1 MPEDK
6 EKQPFYKTNS
16 EILKLDPITDQDLI
30 IFNHYISRKEN
41 FQRLSGELPKG
52 VFKVSYMNI
61 EKELRVS
68 RRKARNL
75 MKYFLDNKIIEC
87 VEKSNKKGVESLYA
101 YTSVYYE
108 KSEPNYEPNNEPNYE
123 PNLSSV
129 SNVLDSLSEPNC
141 EPNYEPNSGPIKKE
155 LLKRDI
161 KKNNNMSDFKKSD
174 APPGAFKSD
183 NKKTTSSKRKKP
195 KKVFEE
201 SSIEYQLSEK
211 LYQYVLEAKPK
222 TKEPDLQKWSKDFDL
237 ILRKDER
244 SLEDLKNVIDWIF
257 NGDSNSSNFWKKNI
271 ASPGALRG
279 TTKNGADKFA
289 EIYSQME
296 NDNSYTLKQANKS
309 CLEDTDVDLSIED
322 IIKINLGETNN
333 Q

>member
-1 MPEDK
+1 MADEKKSQGFTIVSNEVVELKIPPLEKIILIVLLRYYNEKKGYSYPSYATLTEKCCITKKTLIKGLNNLEEKRIIKK
-6 EKQPFYKTNS
+6 ECA
-16 EILKLDPITDQDLI
+16 
-30 IFNHYISRKEN
+30 
-41 FQRLSGELPKG
+41 KG
-52 VFKVSYMNI
+52 KGN
-61 EKELRVS
+61 
-68 RRKARNL
+68 
-75 MKYFLDNKIIEC
+75 KYFIL
-87 VEKSNKKGVESLYA
+87 VENLHQCKN
-101 YTSVYYE
+101 YTSVE
-108 KSEPNYEPNNEPNYE
+108 NTPHQCKNYTTLVE
-123 PNLSSV
+123 NLHPT
-129 SNVLDSLSEPNC
+129 NTNI
-141 EPNYEPNSGPIKKE
+141 NTNTIT
-155 LLKRDI
+155 
-161 KKNNNMSDFKKSD
+161 NNNMSDFKKSD

-183 NKKTTSSKRKKP
+183 NKKTTSSKNKKP

-201 SSIEYQLSEK
+201 SSIEYQLSKE

-309 CLEDTDVDLSIED
+309 YLEDTDVDLSIED

>member
-1 MPEDK
+1 MADEKKSQGFTIVSNEIFELKIKPISKLVYITLIKYNNK
-6 EKQPFYKTNS
+6 EKGYSYPSQKMLMEDCNLTNKT
-16 EILKLDPITDQDLI
+16 TLI
-30 IFNHYISRKEN
+30 NAIN
-41 FQRLSGELPKG
+41 ELEEKG
-52 VFKVSYMNI
+52 I
-61 EKELRVS
+61 
-68 RRKARNL
+68 
-75 MKYFLDNKIIEC
+75 
-87 VEKSNKKGVESLYA
+87 
-101 YTSVYYE
+101 
-108 KSEPNYEPNNEPNYE
+108 
-123 PNLSSV
+123 
-129 SNVLDSLSEPNC
+129 
-141 EPNYEPNSGPIKKE
+141 IKKE
-155 LLKRDI
+155 CI
-161 KKNNNMSDFKKSD
+161 KGKGNKYYLTSYECVTSSEYVTSYESVTTPVTKVQQHQLRKCNTTNTNINTNTITNNNMSDFKKSD

-183 NKKTTSSKRKKP
+183 NKKTTSSKTKKP

-201 SSIEYQLSEK
+201 SSIEYQLSKE

-244 SLEDLKNVIDWIF
+244 SLEDLENVIDWIF
-257 NGDSNSSNFWKKNI
+257 NGNSNSSNFWKKNI

-309 CLEDTDVDLSIED
+309 YLEDTDVDLSIED

>member
-1 MPEDK
+1 MADEKKSQGFTIVSNEIFELKIKPISKLVYITLIKYNNK
-6 EKQPFYKTNS
+6 EKGYSYPSQKMLMEDCNLTNKT
-16 EILKLDPITDQDLI
+16 TLI
-30 IFNHYISRKEN
+30 NAIN
-41 FQRLSGELPKG
+41 ELEEKG
-52 VFKVSYMNI
+52 I
-61 EKELRVS
+61 
-68 RRKARNL
+68 
-75 MKYFLDNKIIEC
+75 
-87 VEKSNKKGVESLYA
+87 
-101 YTSVYYE
+101 
-108 KSEPNYEPNNEPNYE
+108 
-123 PNLSSV
+123 
-129 SNVLDSLSEPNC
+129 
-141 EPNYEPNSGPIKKE
+141 IKKE
-155 LLKRDI
+155 CI
-161 KKNNNMSDFKKSD
+161 KGKGNKYYLTSYECVTSSEYVTSYESVTTPVTKVQQHQLRKCNTTNTNINTNTITNNNMSDFKKSD

-201 SSIEYQLSEK
+201 SSIEYQLSKE
-211 LYQYVLEAKPK
+211 LYQYVLEEKPK
-222 TKEPDLQKWSKDFDL
+222 TRKPDFQKWSKDFDL

-257 NGDSNSSNFWKKNI
+257 NGNSNSSNFWKKNI

-309 CLEDTDVDLSIED
+309 YLEDTDVDLSIED